1 MLPLLIF
8 LQQSAQSNEF
18 LFKSEKVF
26 TVMTVMLI
34 IWGAVLVQLFLME
47 RRVRRLERQGKG

>member
-8 LQQSAQSNEF
+8 LQQSSQSNEF

-34 IWGAVLVQLFLME
+34 IWGAVLVQLFWME
-47 RRVRRLERQGKG
+47 RRVRRLEQEQK